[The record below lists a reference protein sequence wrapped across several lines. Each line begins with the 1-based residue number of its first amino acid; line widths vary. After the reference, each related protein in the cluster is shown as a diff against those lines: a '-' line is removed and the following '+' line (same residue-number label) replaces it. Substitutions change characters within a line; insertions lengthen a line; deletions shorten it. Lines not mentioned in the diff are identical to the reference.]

1 MNPSAVF
8 EAYINVDPFVKTI
21 FPVSRVRF
29 IENMFI
35 KKQML
40 TDDYALIFFYRL
52 EPFSAARAS
61 AGCGH
66 DGYLFTDRKTIPIC
80 RQGPLTYEVP
90 FPIIPPEFVLGR

>member
-8 EAYINVDPFVKTI
+8 EAYINVAPFVKTI

-40 TDDYALIFFYRL
+40 TDDYALIFFYL
-52 EPFSAARAS
+52 PS
-61 AGCGH
+61 C
-66 DGYLFTDRKTIPIC
+66 
-80 RQGPLTYEVP
+80 QGPLTYEVP
-90 FPIIPPEFVLGR
+90 FPIIPPKFVLDR